1 MLVPK
6 SARVLDAQL
15 LESLSAGGDPSP
27 HPDIRLYIN
36 WGSLLIINPALTS
49 GWINNVGAVTGR

>member
-1 MLVPK
+1 MHVPK
-6 SARVLDAQL
+6 SALR
-15 LESLSAGGDPSP
+15 LEDQHLKAVTAGADPSP